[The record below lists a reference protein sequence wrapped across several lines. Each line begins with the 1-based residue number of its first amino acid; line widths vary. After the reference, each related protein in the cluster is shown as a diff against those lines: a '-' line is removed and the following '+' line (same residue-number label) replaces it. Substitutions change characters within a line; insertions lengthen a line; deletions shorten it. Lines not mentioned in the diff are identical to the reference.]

1 MAGVQVISQA
11 GAQVMLEG
19 RPTDNKYIAG
29 QVMFF
34 IIIILLGG
42 ELVLWLAL
50 LAIVMALL
58 AIVDPYWLSFDRFSF
73 KETDGLRLSYS
84 Y

>member
-19 RPTDNKYIAG
+19 RPTENQYIAG

-34 IIIILLGG
+34 FDWPPVYPAKPV
-42 ELVLWLAL
+42 LVL
-50 LAIVMALL
+50 
-58 AIVDPYWLSFDRFSF
+58 
-73 KETDGLRLSYS
+73 
-84 Y
+84 

>member
-42 ELVLWLAL
+42 ELVL
-50 LAIVMALL
+50 
-58 AIVDPYWLSFDRFSF
+58 
-73 KETDGLRLSYS
+73 
-84 Y
+84 